1 MAKYMRKAFSALLG
15 FITYPRSVFDLSPS
29 DPDHFP
35 NRSPADA
42 LREDWHRLG
51 DDLRRA
57 SAKVYGNG

>member
-1 MAKYMRKAFSALLG
+1 MAKYIKRAFSALLG

-29 DPDHFP
+29 DPNHFS
-35 NRSPADA
+35 NRSPSAA
-42 LREDWHRLG
+42 LHEDWHRLS